1 MRTEVAKAIG
11 KTLDAAVLYG
21 TGAPASYPPGG
32 IAALAGAAQSGTDA
46 LEAIDK
52 AAGAI
57 EATGLVPDGIV
68 AGAAISSASGRRTA
82 RSAL

>member
-1 MRTEVAKAIG
+1 M
-11 KTLDAAVLYG
+11 LYG
-21 TGAPASYPPGG
+21 VGAPASYPTGG

-57 EATGLVPDGIV
+57 EATGRKPSYVSTPQG
-68 AGAAISSASGRRTA
+68 SASW
-82 RSAL
+82 